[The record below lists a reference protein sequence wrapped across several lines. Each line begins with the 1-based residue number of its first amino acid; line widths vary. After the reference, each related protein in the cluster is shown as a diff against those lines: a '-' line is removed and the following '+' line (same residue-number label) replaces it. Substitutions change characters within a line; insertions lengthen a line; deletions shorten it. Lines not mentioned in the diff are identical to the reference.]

1 MDQPFRTALKTSLI
15 FFTLII
21 KKKKKKRE
29 TLNRKLRYQMEYQYM
44 NRKKNHQ

>member
-21 KKKKKKRE
+21 IKKKKRE